1 MICFETY
8 VLRAF
13 FKMTIEVV
21 EKSNNGKLFHICGAK
36 FTIAPSQNLF
46 FFLRTH
52 VQNIESDLRLRVKQL
67 ISMSSLR
74 YFDARPYMH
83 F

>member
-21 EKSNNGKLFHICGAK
+21 EKSNNGKLFHIRGAK
-36 FTIAPSQNLF
+36 FAIALSQNF
-46 FFLRTH
+46 FCLRTH